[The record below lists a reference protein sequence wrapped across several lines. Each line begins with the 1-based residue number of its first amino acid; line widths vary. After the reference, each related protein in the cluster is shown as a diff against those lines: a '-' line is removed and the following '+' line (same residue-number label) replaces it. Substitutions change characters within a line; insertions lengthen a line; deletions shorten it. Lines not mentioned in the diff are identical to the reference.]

1 MYLDWENQ
9 AQDYYAIDIE
19 ADSLDPTVIWCM
31 CWENIKTG
39 ETGDCVGKDEVKAFF
54 DRTKGSVYIGHNI
67 VKYDAPVINR
77 LAKAK
82 LVVSQVIDTLILSM
96 IYHPSLPG
104 GHSLGAWAPRIGF
117 EKLEFNEFHRFSQE
131 MLIYCRRDV
140 KITAELYRRMAKVLV
155 KIGFS
160 ELTCYI
166 QHHFTAILSRQQ
178 KNGFYFDG
186 PRALAFY
193 QQLRKREE
201 ELGDEIRQAFPADRV
216 LVRERAV
223 HTKSGSPAAL
233 YVRDQSVFDIE
244 LSPDGETYRAFKEV
258 PFNIGSP
265 KQRVEKLTALGWVP
279 DERTEKGFP
288 KLTEKSAVAFAETS
302 GINEVALITKWM
314 SVNGRANMVN
324 TWLNEWNEDDSCI
337 HGKLFIAD
345 TLRLRHQAPNTANIP
360 AVRVSKEGEVLYGE
374 SGYYTYEARDLWTS
388 RPNRVLVG
396 TDAAGLELRML
407 AHYLNRPDFTE
418 GVVNGDPHQ
427 VNADIVGITRPQAK
441 TLIYAVCYGAGDV
454 KIARTLGLPVFT
466 KMFKGRLVEYSPEGK
481 KIKDLFLDRLGLR
494 ELIEECENEQQ
505 RGRVWLV
512 DGAGV
517 ICPSPH
523 AALNYKLQGGGARV
537 MALASV
543 LLEKHIRQRGLSS
556 LLVGSIHDEWQY
568 DVTLEHAEEHG
579 RLAIQAIREAGEQL
593 GLNVQMDGTSK
604 IGRTWSETH

>member
-1 MYLDWENQ
+1 MKYLEYDETYW
-9 AQDYYAIDIE
+9 AIDIE

-31 CWENIKTG
+31 CYENILTG
-39 ETGDCVGKDEVKAFF
+39 ETGDCIGHDEVRKFF
-54 DRTKGSVYIGHNI
+54 EERPGHHFVGHNSI
-67 VKYDAPVINR
+67 KFDAPVINR

-82 LVVSQVIDTLILSM
+82 LVVSRVVDTLILSM

-104 GHSLGAWAPRIGF
+104 GHSLGAWGPRIGF
-117 EKLEFNEFHRFSQE
+117 EKLEFNEWHRFSQE
-131 MLIYCRRDV
+131 MLVYCRRDV
-140 KITAELYRRMAKVLV
+140 KITAELYRRMVKVLV

-166 QHHFTAILSRQQ
+166 QHHFTSILARQQ

-201 ELGDEIRQAFPADRV
+201 DLQDEIRQAFPADRV
-216 LVRERAV
+216 LVRERDV
-223 HTKSGSPAAL
+223 FTKSGSPAAL
-233 YVRDQSVFDIE
+233 YVRDQDVYEIE
-244 LSPDGETYRAFKEV
+244 LSADGRTYRAFKEV

-265 KQRVEKLTALGWVP
+265 KQRVEKLTALGWVA

-288 KLTEKSAVAFAETS
+288 KLSEKSAVAFAESS
-302 GINEVALITKWM
+302 GIKEVALITKWM

-337 HGKLFIAD
+337 HGKLFVAD

-360 AVRVSKEGEVLYGE
+360 AVRLDNEGKPLLSEA
-374 SGYYTYEARDLWTS
+374 GYYTYEARDLWTA
-388 RPNRVLVG
+388 RAGRVLVG

-427 VNADIVGITRPQAK
+427 TNADIVGITRPQAK

-466 KMFKGRLVEYSPEGK
+466 RMVRGKLVEYSPEGK

-505 RGRVWLV
+505 KGRVWLV

-543 LLEKHIRQRGLSS
+543 LLEREIRQKGLSS

-568 DVTLEHAEEHG
+568 DVEPGDAEEHG
-579 RLAIQAIREAGEQL
+579 RIAVQAIRDAGKEL
-593 GLNVQMDGTSK
+593 NLNVPMDGTSK